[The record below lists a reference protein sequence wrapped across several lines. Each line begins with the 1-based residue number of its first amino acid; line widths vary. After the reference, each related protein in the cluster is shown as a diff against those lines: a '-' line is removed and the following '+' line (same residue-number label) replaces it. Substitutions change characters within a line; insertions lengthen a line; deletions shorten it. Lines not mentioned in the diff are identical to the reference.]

1 MNELWKYYAKSK
13 KPIIRKQYAAWFH
26 LHKTSRRKYL
36 VVAYGLKSWNEW
48 GKGDGTYQHDIYHI
62 SRAGTTFPNL
72 LNICPSHYVV
82 FGVFFFFSFLILFI
96 YFWLCLVFS
105 AAHGFCLAVVSGA
118 TLQLCCAGFSL
129 LGLLLLWSTG
139 ARHKGF
145 RSCGAEA

>member
-72 LNICPSHYVV
+72 LNIYLSHYVV
-82 FGVFFFFSFLILFI
+82 FWGVFFSFLILFI
-96 YFWLCLVFS
+96 YFLLCLVFS
-105 AAHGFCLAVVSGA
+105 ATHGFCLAVVSGA
-118 TLQLCCAGFSL
+118 TLQLWCAGFSL
-129 LGLLLLWSTG
+129 LGLLLLRSTG
-139 ARHKGF
+139 TRHKGF
-145 RSCGAEA
+145 SCCGTQA